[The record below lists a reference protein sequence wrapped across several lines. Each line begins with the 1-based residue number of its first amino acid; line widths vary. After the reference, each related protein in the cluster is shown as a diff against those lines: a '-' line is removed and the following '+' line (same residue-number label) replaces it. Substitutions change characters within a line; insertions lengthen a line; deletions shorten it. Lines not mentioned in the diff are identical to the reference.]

1 MHTYYDMLNM
11 RYGFPFMPYN
21 HTVTVVRLGGSSL
34 PVLGVWNG
42 LSICGKWMEVAYM
55 KVINR

>member
-1 MHTYYDMLNM
+1 MADKAMFDRIYE
-11 RYGFPFMPYN
+11 
-21 HTVTVVRLGGSSL
+21 TVVRLGGSSL